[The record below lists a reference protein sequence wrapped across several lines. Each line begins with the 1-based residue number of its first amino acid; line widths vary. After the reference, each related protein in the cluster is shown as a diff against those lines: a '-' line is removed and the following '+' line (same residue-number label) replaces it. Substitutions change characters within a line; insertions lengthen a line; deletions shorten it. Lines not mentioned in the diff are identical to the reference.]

1 MREND
6 SDKNDDLS
14 YVVFAFAFLW
24 FIEYFT
30 SHTGSFSL
38 FYPSS
43 LVIFS
48 LDIKEQDDDG
58 MYAEEKEEEI
68 EMLEGFEEIEEAGEF
83 IYTTVLLHLC
93 LCLVSLP
100 YFEKKILNIF
110 EHCNQNISHTNLF
123 LSQSLF
129 DAYM

>member
-1 MREND
+1 M
-6 SDKNDDLS
+6 
-14 YVVFAFAFLW
+14 
-24 FIEYFT
+24 EYFT

-38 FYPSS
+38 FYPFS

-83 IYTTVLLHLC
+83 IYYRTAIRVF
-93 LCLVSLP
+93 VSSVIVV
-100 YFEKKILNIF
+100 F
-110 EHCNQNISHTNLF
+110 
-123 LSQSLF
+123 
-129 DAYM
+129 